1 MESKAPIKINGEE
14 YLLFAS
20 QNVKRLLIKN
30 KIAAIDIAQEFVN
43 RPFTKIGTSNIKKI
57 GDNNVSV
64 LNIKATDFETNKE
77 VKCFVMHCVGNYT
90 EMLPVYKNKWSVTLE
105 CGHKAIIDESVDY
118 ICKNHV
124 VPCFKCENKKGNN

>member
-1 MESKAPIKINGEE
+1 MNSKAPIKINGEE

-30 KIAAIDIAQEFVN
+30 KMAAINIAEEFVN
-43 RPFTKIGTSNIKKI
+43 EPFTKIGTSNIKKI
-57 GDNNVSV
+57 GETNVSI

-90 EMLPVYKNKWSVTLE
+90 QMLPVHPNKWSVLLE
-105 CGHKAIIDESVDY
+105 CGHTAVFDETVDY
-118 ICKNHV
+118 ICKNHNV
-124 VPCFKCENKKGNN
+124 VCFKCESKVK